1 MGLAKVGSKLELS
14 NPQFHINVTA
24 IFSHPTAPHYI
35 VQVLFLGSALRTI
48 WWGFE
53 PM

>member
-35 VQVLFLGSALRTI
+35 VQVLFSWVGATHDMV
-48 WWGFE
+48 GF
-53 PM
+53 